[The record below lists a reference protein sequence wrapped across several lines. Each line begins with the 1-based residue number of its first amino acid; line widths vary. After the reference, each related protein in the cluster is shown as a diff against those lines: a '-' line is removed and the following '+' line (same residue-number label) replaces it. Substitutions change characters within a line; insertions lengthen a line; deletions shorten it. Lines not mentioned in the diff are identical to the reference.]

1 MTKRIF
7 SGKVVSEKMNKTVV
21 VSVEIPKR
29 HPKYGKSI
37 KNTKRF
43 KAKNEKNAKVNDIV
57 LIEES
62 RPFAKGV
69 NWLIIEVNPALKEK

>member
-43 KAKNEKNAKVNDIV
+43 KARNEIGAALGNNVR
-57 LIEES
+57 IEEC
-62 RPFAKGV
+62 RPFGKEV
-69 NWLIIEVNPALKEK
+69 NWRVVEILNKK

>member
-43 KAKNEKNAKVNDIV
+43 KAKNEKNAKVDDIV